1 VRYHLWTGILS
12 FLVRSEYLTFYQTGV
27 PNISKVSLKQPI
39 AVFDAGIGSY
49 AIARK
54 IADRANFP
62 CGCKTRAE
70 LLAAMQSTIERL
82 ESYSPTAVVVA
93 SNAPSIMV
101 LDDLMACSRTPL
113 VGVFP
118 TVRRALKASVTK
130 RIAVLGVASLIASP
144 EITAYVE
151 REAAEQGRVD
161 LVNASDLVEL
171 VESGAFLTDVDG
183 TLAAVRAK
191 LDTLHPDAD
200 IATLSSTHLPWLAR
214 YFEEARPDIR
224 FLDPADDVVEAV
236 APYVINGSGTFR
248 TLVSERPGYDLADFQ
263 RMLGHL
269 GLDLAIER
277 AV

>member
-1 VRYHLWTGILS
+1 
-12 FLVRSEYLTFYQTGV
+12 
-27 PNISKVSLKQPI
+27 
-39 AVFDAGIGSY
+39 
-49 AIARK
+49 
-54 IADRANFP
+54 
-62 CGCKTRAE
+62 
-70 LLAAMQSTIERL
+70 
-82 ESYSPTAVVVA
+82 
-93 SNAPSIMV
+93 
-101 LDDLMACSRTPL
+101 
-113 VGVFP
+113 
-118 TVRRALKASVTK
+118 
-130 RIAVLGVASLIASP
+130 
-144 EITAYVE
+144 
-151 REAAEQGRVD
+151 
-161 LVNASDLVEL
+161 VNASDLVEL

-224 FLDPADDVVEAV
+224 FLHPADDVVEAV